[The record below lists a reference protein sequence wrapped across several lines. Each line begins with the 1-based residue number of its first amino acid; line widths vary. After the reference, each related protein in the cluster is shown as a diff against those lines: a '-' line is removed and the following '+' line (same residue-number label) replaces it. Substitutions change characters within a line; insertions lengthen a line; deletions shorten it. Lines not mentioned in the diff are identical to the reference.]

1 MLDHVMAD
9 RGKFSIDR
17 RREVKFS
24 IFDVLWIIGSNFCQ
38 AVRTQASGSG
48 QNYCPI
54 CYASD
59 AT

>member
-24 IFDVLWIIGSNFCQ
+24 IFDVLWI
-38 AVRTQASGSG
+38 
-48 QNYCPI
+48 
-54 CYASD
+54 
-59 AT
+59 